1 MALSRLFGGWI
12 AVVVWL
18 LLWDLVGSRLGA
30 ARGDGRLTRSVGP
43 TGTCALRARV
53 RARVHLGEALLL
65 TLLGALWFGSLGA
78 GGWWLVFGLVGALRE
93 WPVRRGRQPAER
105 PDPISIG
112 ISLLLVLRTVVAGG
126 LLAWRLAPA

>member
-12 AVVVWL
+12 AVLVWL
-18 LLWDLVGSRLGA
+18 LLWELVGSRLGA
-30 ARGDGRLTRSVGP
+30 VQGDGK
-43 TGTCALRARV
+43 LR

-65 TLLGALWFGSLGA
+65 TLLGGLWFGSLGA

-93 WPVRRGRQPAER
+93 WPASRGRRPAERPAAR

-112 ISLLLVLRTVVAGG
+112 LPLLRVLRTVVAGG

>member
-18 LLWDLVGSRLGA
+18 LLWELIGSRLGTP
-30 ARGDGRLTRSVGP
+30 RGDGK
-43 TGTCALRARV
+43 LR

-65 TLLGALWFGSLGA
+65 TLLGGLWFGSLGA
-78 GGWWLVFGLVGALRE
+78 GGWWLMFGLVGALRE
-93 WPVRRGRQPAER
+93 WPVSRGRRPAER
-105 PDPISIG
+105 SDPISIG
-112 ISLLLVLRTVVAGG
+112 VSLLRVLRTVVAGG

>member
-1 MALSRLFGGWI
+1 VRL
-12 AVVVWL
+12 
-18 LLWDLVGSRLGA
+18 R
-30 ARGDGRLTRSVGP
+30 
-43 TGTCALRARV
+43 

-93 WPVRRGRQPAER
+93 WPVSRGRRPAER

-112 ISLLLVLRTVVAGG
+112 VSLLHVLRTVVAGA